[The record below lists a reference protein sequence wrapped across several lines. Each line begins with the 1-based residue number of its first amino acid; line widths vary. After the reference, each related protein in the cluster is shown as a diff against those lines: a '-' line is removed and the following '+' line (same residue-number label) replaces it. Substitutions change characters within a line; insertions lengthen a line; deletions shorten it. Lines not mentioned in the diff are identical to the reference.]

1 MEPPRL
7 LSQLRPEQIN
17 RRSRSRDGFISAK
30 RREPFLRRLLRL
42 LRPAFHTQHGLIL
55 RLRYFWIPFI
65 IINPRQVNVRPRQHH
80 GILCRLLIAGGQ
92 PPEHLLGPCRV
103 VIQERHQSNSVPR
116 PRLIRIFRQNFLKR
130 CLCRARIFFRD
141 PPLPL
146 RQRRDDLWIIRH
158 RRRRRASPARHFF
171 TRCFVLRLG
180 RLGRRKF
187 HRRQPLRFTSHINGP
202 HQIREKELHRRFGVF
217 EFGQRHEERFHQN
230 VPVFIV
236 PAHRRLPFAGGH
248 ALQFQFHGAHRA
260 FRKVRRIVVL

>member
-80 GILCRLLIAGGQ
+80 GILCRRLIAGGQ

-103 VIQERHQSNSVPR
+103 VIQQRHQSNSVPR

-130 CLCRARIFFRD
+130 CLRRSRIFLRD

-146 RQRRDDLWIIRH
+146 CQRRNDFCIIRN
-158 RRRRRASPARHFF
+158 RRWRGVSSARDFF
-171 TRCFVLRLG
+171 TRCFILRLG
-180 RLGRRKF
+180 RIGWRKF
-187 HRRQPLRFTSHINGP
+187 HRRQPLLLSSHIDGP
-202 HQIREKELHRRFGVF
+202 HQVREKELHRRFGLF
-217 EFGQRHEERFHQN
+217 EFGQRSEERFHEH

-236 PAHRRLPFAGGH
+236 PAHRRFPFAGRH
-248 ALQFQFHGAHRA
+248 ALEFQLYRAHRA
-260 FRKVRRIVVL
+260 LREVRRIVVF